1 MSADLGPAEQAR
13 PASESPRERNTRLV
27 AEGRVPGSALAEA
40 EALWQERLRGGVQL
54 PNGDVVRV
62 TRDDLYHVLV
72 DDRIWR
78 HPERIELALTHVF
91 EIRQARG
98 GRRLAFSQWMEEDQ
112 DCLAAIVLQ
121 ADRLWSMHLVDR
133 RRIQRYIRRG
143 GDMIWKRSAP

>member
-1 MSADLGPAEQAR
+1 MSVEGKPPDHAG
-13 PASESPRERNTRLV
+13 PASESPRERIERLV
-27 AEGRVPGSALAEA
+27 AEGRLPGAALANA
-40 EALWQERLRGGVQL
+40 EALWEERLRGGVQL
-54 PNGDVVRV
+54 PNGEVVRV

-121 ADRLWSMHLVDR
+121 GDRLWSMHLVDR